1 MTNSKEKIN
10 TYEETRDYAINLF
23 SKGMCMGE
31 VMKKTNM
38 TEEEIAKFRDEL
50 DKD

>member
-1 MTNSKEKIN
+1 MSNSKEKIHD
-10 TYEETRDYAINLF
+10 YEHTRDYAIELF

-38 TEEEIAKFRDEL
+38 NEDEIAKYREEI